1 MLINKNIRLTLISLI
16 ILLNGC
22 GFKVLDKSNAN
33 NFFVKEIITSGDKRI
48 NYKIKNNLFIY
59 SKQKRQNEIIL
70 YVDTKKNKNI
80 KEKNIKNEI
89 TKYAINLEVNVSFDL
104 VSRKS
109 ERQNMTF
116 NIIGDY
122 TVDKFHTKTLANE
135 KKLIDSLVE
144 NISEKIAFSI
154 GTKINDI

>member
-1 MLINKNIRLTLISLI
+1 MFN
-16 ILLNGC
+16 
-22 GFKVLDKSNAN
+22 
-33 NFFVKEIITSGDKRI
+33 
-48 NYKIKNNLFIY
+48 Y
-59 SKQKRQNEIIL
+59 SKQKGQNEIIL
-70 YVDTKKNKNI
+70 YVDTKKNKSI

-89 TKYAINLEVNVSFDL
+89 IKYKINLEVNVSFDL
-104 VSRKS
+104 LNSAS

-122 TVDKFHTKTLANE
+122 TVDNLHTKTITNE
-135 KKLIDSLVE
+135 KKLIDNLVE

>member
-1 MLINKNIRLTLISLI
+1 MLKKKLIKLTFISLI

-22 GFKVLDKSNAN
+22 GFKVLDKSDAN
-33 NFFVKEIITSGDKRI
+33 NFSIKEIITSGDKRI

-70 YVDTKKNKNI
+70 YLDTKKNKSI

-89 TKYAINLEVNVSFDL
+89 TKYQINLQVSVAFDL
-104 VSRKS
+104 INSKKDK
-109 ERQNMTF
+109 QNMTF
-116 NIIGDY
+116 NILGDY
-122 TVDKFHTKTLANE
+122 TVDKFHTKTLTNE
-135 KKLIDSLVE
+135 KKLIDNLVE
-144 NISEKIAFSI
+144 NISEKIAFGI